1 MSEFRIRIHLASPNL
16 KMDIV
21 VPNLQRIRSLWIES
35 ANSVYNLKIKSL
47 KVLQNFMTI
56 STLVATYVV
65 YVWNRNAGCC
75 FSQHSIN
82 ALFVFNMISSEILKF
97 IDSKPKRK
105 SVWPFGML
113 CKIAFLER
121 FVTDSKSPIKEI
133 CLRNHQFHNFCQEYL
148 IEKVFD
154 WIWIGPLIPNM

>member
-1 MSEFRIRIHLASPNL
+1 MSEFRIRVHWASPNL
-16 KMDIV
+16 TMDIV

-121 FVTDSKSPIKEI
+121 FVTDSKSGVMQWLQKSYKG
-133 CLRNHQFHNFCQEYL
+133 NMF
-148 IEKVFD
+148 EKSS
-154 WIWIGPLIPNM
+154 IP